1 MVKVNFEIDDDLHE
15 FGIPERWEE
24 VNVEQFMRIM
34 ALNNDKEGKT
44 DIGLSMEIISIL
56 TGLALDLVYMIP
68 ITDFNQIQSVLDFT
82 KEQVNSPLKDSVIVD
97 DEEYFFKNDFNN
109 LTMGEVITLETILG
123 QDSNPYNSFDKLL
136 CIFLRKK
143 TKKGNLETFKTT
155 FMERAD
161 MFKKITIADVY
172 SLMVFFSGGETT
184 LENNMKDSL
193 ENQK

>member
-82 KEQVNSPLKDSVIVD
+82 KEQVNSPLKDFVIVD